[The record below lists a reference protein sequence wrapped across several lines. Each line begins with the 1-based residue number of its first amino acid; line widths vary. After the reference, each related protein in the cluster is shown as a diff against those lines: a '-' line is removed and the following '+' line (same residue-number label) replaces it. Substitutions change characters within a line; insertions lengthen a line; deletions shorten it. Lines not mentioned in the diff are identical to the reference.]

1 MATKIKAYGICLYKK
16 TPHTTKI
23 LLCKS
28 VHSKTKWGFLK
39 GGQDQ
44 SENKAETAI
53 REFFEESSIEVEIK
67 YLEKYFVQIN
77 QKKDIGIYLVNYKN
91 IKDADNYFENEKLHK
106 HCLSWENTKVEF
118 FDIAKIPKIKKKQYK
133 IMNSIIQ
140 HFKKVN

>member
-1 MATKIKAYGICLYKK
+1 MATKEKAYGICLYKK
-16 TPHTTKI
+16 SAHSTKI

-39 GGQDQ
+39 GGRDQ
-44 SENKAETAI
+44 SENKAETAV

-77 QKKDIGIYLVNYKN
+77 PKKDIGIYLVNYNK
-91 IKDADNYFENEKLHK
+91 IKDIDNYFENEKLHK

-118 FDIAKIPKIKKKQYK
+118 FDITKIPKIKKKQYK